1 MATPFL
7 LPFTRERSLFKLV
20 ENRSAFTLE
29 TCELNIFETHQ
40 KAESVNL
47 VFGDMV
53 LTSMLRG
60 KKVMHLNGKASF
72 DYLPGE
78 SVVVAPN
85 EVMNIDFPEA
95 QLGNPTQ
102 CIALAISGNEIQNT
116 INLLNENFAKVER
129 NERWTIDEKLFHLK
143 NSNEL
148 VDIINRIIHISI
160 KEQRREK
167 DILAKLALQE
177 LMVRLMQTQARQLF
191 ETNYVKMAS
200 HHRFAHVIQYI
211 KENLREKIDLHTLA
225 NKACMSR
232 ANFFRKFKEA
242 FGYAPGDYVLRERI
256 AQAKEFLKNPA
267 ISVSEVS
274 FLTGF
279 QSVQNFIRVFKKETG
294 FTPKVFQ
301 SGDYKKE

>member
-1 MATPFL
+1 M
-7 LPFTRERSLFKLV
+7 
-20 ENRSAFTLE
+20 
-29 TCELNIFETHQ
+29 
-40 KAESVNL
+40 
-47 VFGDMV
+47 
-53 LTSMLRG
+53 
-60 KKVMHLNGKASF
+60 
-72 DYLPGE
+72 
-78 SVVVAPN
+78 VAPN

-102 CIALAISGNEIQNT
+102 CIALAISGDEIQNT
-116 INLLNENFAKVER
+116 INLLNENFAKVEQ
-129 NERWTIDEKLFHLK
+129 NEKWTIDEKLFHLK

-191 ETNYVKMAS
+191 ETNYAKMAS
-200 HHRFAHVIQYI
+200 FHRFAHVIQYI

-225 NKACMSR
+225 HKACMSR

-242 FGYAPGDYVLRERI
+242 FGYAPGDYILRERI
-256 AQAKEFLKNPA
+256 SQAKEFLKKPG

-294 FTPKVFQ
+294 VTPKVFQ
-301 SGDYKKE
+301 SGEF